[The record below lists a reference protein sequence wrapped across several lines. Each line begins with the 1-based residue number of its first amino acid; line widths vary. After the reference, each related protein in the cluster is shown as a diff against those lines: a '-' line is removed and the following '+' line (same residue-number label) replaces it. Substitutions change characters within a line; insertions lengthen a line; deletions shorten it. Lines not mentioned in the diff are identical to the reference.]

1 MKTQQILRILP
12 LTAALAIGL
21 AACKGEAPAAPD
33 AAAPVA
39 TTTSTTPAETQPAAA
54 AVTAESGTYVIDPAH
69 TMVLAQ
75 WNHFGYSNP
84 TANFGDA
91 KGEIVI
97 DGADMTKSSV
107 NVVLPLSGLS
117 SFSKAFDEHLSNSDF
132 FDAPKFPEARFA
144 STSVEPK
151 GGNRYA
157 VTGDLTIKDQTKPVT
172 LDVTLNAAGPHPM
185 SQAQTIGFDATGTIK
200 RSDFGV
206 GMYAPNVGDDV
217 TLRIT
222 TEASQ
227 AAPAAA
233 AEAQ

>member
-12 LTAALAIGL
+12 LTAALTIGL
-21 AACKGEAPAAPD
+21 AACKGEAPVSAD
-33 AAAPVA
+33 AAAPAA
-39 TTTSTTPAETQPAAA
+39 TAPAAAADTQPAAA
-54 AVTAESGTYVIDPAH
+54 PITVESGTYVIDPTH

-107 NVVLPLSGLS
+107 NVVLPLSGLA
-117 SFSKAFDEHLSNSDF
+117 SFSKDFDAHLRNSDF

-144 STSVEPK
+144 STSVESK

-172 LDVTLNAAGPHPM
+172 LDVTLNGAGPHPM
-185 SQAQTIGFDATGTIK
+185 SEAQTVGFDAVATIK

-206 GMYAPNVGDDV
+206 GMFAPHVGDDV